1 MKNAAQGRL
10 GGEPMRSVHMK
21 LVMILVLLIL
31 SLMTVV
37 GAFLINSVTAFYLE
51 EFYTQMADVFGNQEL
66 HDDLTT
72 QAQGEEGGKVGGAEQ
87 MAEVLKAYSGAL
99 GVDNIN
105 RKLYIL
111 DSNGNCLIHPDGET
125 GPKEYTKNLSF
136 ALTTGLETNQAGDES
151 NPALSYMDVAVPIQ
165 RGDESYIIY
174 IYDNKATANN
184 LTDQMFTLIV
194 EALLF
199 GVIISVL
206 LSFLL
211 SKTVVTP
218 IQRLTEGAMRVA
230 KGDFSRKIEV
240 ASRDEIGVLT
250 DTFNDMAGQ
259 LQDTLRQVE
268 NERNKLDTLFL
279 HMTDG
284 VVAFSREG
292 AVIHSN
298 PAAARM
304 LRQNIG
310 AETSYEQLFGDIAPL
325 EQVLQAPDH
334 LEGERQVR
342 DSFLQLLLAPFDRGR
357 EGGGALVVMH
367 DVTEQRKNQ
376 EMQREFVAN
385 VSHELRTPLTN
396 IRSYAETLT
405 EGAGDIPPAMEKK
418 FLGVILN
425 ESDRMTHI
433 VQDLLTLSRF
443 DSGRDDLKLA
453 RFSFGAALQ
462 DLYNAV
468 YMEAQR
474 HSHTLH
480 LVEGDDL
487 PDIVADRDRI
497 LQVMMN
503 IVSNSIKYTPD
514 GGEITISAGRTE
526 RRVWMIVDDNGIGIP
541 EEDRPRI
548 FERFYRVDKARS
560 RQSGGTGLG
569 LSIAKEIVDRH
580 RGTLELLDKEGP
592 GLAVRLELNIEGPE
606 HE

>member
-1 MKNAAQGRL
+1 
-10 GGEPMRSVHMK
+10 MK
-21 LVMILVLLIL
+21 LVMIMVLLIL

-37 GAFLINSVTAFYLE
+37 GAFLVNSVTAFYLE
-51 EFYTQMADVFGNQEL
+51 DFYTQVSEVFQDRSLLHDLTTEGEEEEESGAEMMADVL
-66 HDDLTT
+66 
-72 QAQGEEGGKVGGAEQ
+72 QAYAGE
-87 MAEVLKAYSGAL
+87 L
-99 GVDNIN
+99 GVDGRN

-111 DSNGNCLIHPDGET
+111 DSNGVCLVRPDGERENL
-125 GPKEYTKNLSF
+125 EYTPNLSH
-136 ALTTGLETNQAGDES
+136 
-151 NPALSYMDVAVPIQ
+151 ALSTGEVGDQSNLAVDYMDVAIPVQ
-165 RGDESYIIY
+165 RGGDSYIIY
-174 IYDNKATANN
+174 ILDNKTTANS
-184 LTDQMFTLIV
+184 LTNQMFLLII
-194 EALLF
+194 EALAF
-199 GVIISVL
+199 GLIISIL

-211 SKTVVTP
+211 SKTMVTP

-230 KGDFSRKIEV
+230 KGDFPHKIEV

-284 VVAFSREG
+284 VVAFSRKG
-292 AVIHSN
+292 QVIHSN
-298 PAAARM
+298 PAAAQM
-304 LRQNIG
+304 LRQPIG
-310 AETSYEQLFGDIAPL
+310 PDTTYGELFGDVAPL
-325 EQVLQAPDH
+325 DQVLAAPDH

-342 DSFLQLLLAPFDRGR
+342 DNFLQLLMAPFDRGR
-357 EGGGALVVMH
+357 EGGGALVLIH
-367 DVTEQRKNQ
+367 DITEQRKNQ

-396 IRSYAETLT
+396 IRSYAETLN
-405 EGAGDIPPAMEKK
+405 ENAGELPPAMEKK

-443 DSGRDDLKLA
+443 DSGRDDLKLT
-453 RFSFGAALQ
+453 RFSFAAVVQ
-462 DLYNAV
+462 DLYTAV

-474 HSHTLH
+474 HGHTLT
-480 LVEGDDL
+480 LETEEGL
-487 PDIVADRDRI
+487 PEIVADRERVV
-497 LQVMMN
+497 QVMMN
-503 IVSNSIKYTPD
+503 VVSNSIKYTPD
-514 GGEITISAGRTE
+514 GGHIAIRAGRRE
-526 RRVWMIVDDNGIGIP
+526 DRVWMVVDDDGIGIP

-580 RGTLELLDKEGP
+580 QGLLTLQDKEGP
-592 GLAVRLELNIEGPE
+592 GLAVRLELRIGGPS
-606 HE
+606 HG